1 MTEEE
6 YKAQIKRQAEMC
18 REQIDTAERLRDDAL
33 GLLALAHLN
42 LMQHIKY
49 GFNPATAHSTL
60 ISVGQHY
67 PLLKAKMDKLE
78 SELKNELDAS

>member
-6 YKAQIKRQAEMC
+6 YRANIKRQADNC
-18 REQIDTAERLRDDAL
+18 REQIETSERFRDEAF

-42 LMQHIKY
+42 LMQHLKY

-60 ISVGQHY
+60 ISVGQQY

-78 SELKNELDAS
+78 LELKNEPT

>member
-6 YKAQIKRQAEMC
+6 YKAKIKAQAENC
-18 REQIDTAERLRDDAL
+18 REQIDTAERARDEAL

-49 GFNPATAHSTL
+49 GFNPATAQSTL
-60 ISVGQHY
+60 ISVGRQY
-67 PLLKAKMDKLE
+67 PELKAKMDKY
-78 SELKNELDAS
+78 

>member
-6 YKAQIKRQAEMC
+6 YRAHIKRQADNC
-18 REQIDTAERLRDDAL
+18 REQIDTAERLHDDAL

-42 LMQHIKY
+42 LMHHIKC

-60 ISVGQHY
+60 ISVGQQY
-67 PLLKAKMDKLE
+67 PSLKAKMDKLE
-78 SELKNELDAS
+78 LELKNDI